1 MTGQWEDK
9 KSMFYPIH
17 QENKVFEM
25 KEINMAGL
33 VQYTFSLANIG
44 SSDGWVC
51 YDSDRL

>member
-1 MTGQWEDK
+1 MIH
-9 KSMFYPIH
+9 PIH
-17 QENKVFEM
+17 QENKAFDM

-44 SSDGWVC
+44 SSDRWVF